1 MLWCISKKG
10 DRIVFSLLLN
20 ANIWSYSCASTG
32 ETSACTYWERG
43 HFLLNVS
50 GRRGTSALVAVHA
63 LFNVKLIKL
72 EHAMMKEKISM
83 SRNFSQ
89 AFIVGFHYLL
99 PFILHR
105 NIVTRFLIK
114 QRYSLMNPNFLQV
127 KLKCPQVNLLSSVLN
142 LKYDTNTYSE
152 GVSYIKQSRWS
163 T

>member
-1 MLWCISKKG
+1 MPTSGVTAVPVQVRHPLAHIEKG
-10 DRIVFSLLLN
+10 DTF
-20 ANIWSYSCASTG
+20 YSMFQEEG
-32 ETSACTYWERG
+32 
-43 HFLLNVS
+43 
-50 GRRGTSALVAVHA
+50 GTSALVAVHA

-72 EHAMMKEKISM
+72 ENAMMKEKISM

-142 LKYDTNTYSE
+142 LKYGSNTYSE
-152 GVSYIKQSRWS
+152 GVSYIKQSR
-163 T
+163 